1 MSEARKASIVTD
13 KNNSRWTSYDVDK
26 LCRLASEGVTSQ
38 AIGEKLGR
46 SPKSVQQKVSKMRKQ
61 VSGIPRL
68 KFGKKHEQ
76 VKKPMFY
83 LNNVLYENIEE
94 AKEYNG
100 LWDGKCWF
108 LHNDLEPADREI
120 LIAKFGPV
128 RHGHHALTPQE
139 AKLESGY
146 RKISDPRVRLYQW
159 SKFEDVP
166 FPTTQDKA
174 NEWLDGVLSDWGDE
188 EEVEP
193 VTPKPTTS
201 SIPGTGSAINITPGN
216 VDVKPTVKP
225 VTPKLERVGSRR
237 TVTTGTSNT
246 AVVPA
251 YLSGKPAPK
260 PKSKPTP
267 KPKPTPTYPH
277 HYTVR
282 IPKVLVAA
290 VILVAVGVGGWLIG
304 RGF

>member
-1 MSEARKASIVTD
+1 MKERKNKMWTAKEVETLMSYCASGKSTDWIAAELNRTPKAINA
-13 KNNSRWTSYDVDK
+13 KRWHF
-26 LCRLASEGVTSQ
+26 E
-38 AIGEKLGR
+38 R
-46 SPKSVQQKVSKMRKQ
+46 SLK
-61 VSGIPRL
+61 GIPRTERVN
-68 KFGKKHEQ
+68 K
-76 VKKPMFY
+76 VKKFT
-83 LNNVLYENIEE
+83 VE
-94 AKEYNG
+94 
-100 LWDGKCWF
+100 
-108 LHNDLEPADREI
+108 DL
-120 LIAKFGPV
+120 V
-128 RHGHHALTPQE
+128 
-139 AKLESGY
+139 Y
-146 RKISDPRVRLYQW
+146 
-159 SKFEDVP
+159 
-166 FPTTQDKA
+166 
-174 NEWLDGVLSDWGDE
+174 SDWGDE
-188 EEVEP
+188 EKVEP

-260 PKSKPTP
+260 PKPT
-267 KPKPTPTYPH
+267 PTPTYPH

>member
-1 MSEARKASIVTD
+1 MTEARKASIVTN

-38 AIGEKLGR
+38 AIGEELGR

-108 LHNDLEPADREI
+108 LHNDLEPADREM

-139 AKLESGY
+139 AKLEGGY

-166 FPTTQDKA
+166 LDLLMAQSIPTTQDKA
-174 NEWLDGVLSDWGDE
+174 NEWLDGVLSDWEDE

-193 VTPKPTTS
+193 V
-201 SIPGTGSAINITPGN
+201 PGTT
-216 VDVKPTVKP
+216 DVKPTVEP
-225 VTPKLERVGSRR
+225 VTPKPEPVGSKR
-237 TVTTGTSNT
+237 TVTTGTNNT

-251 YLSGKPAPK
+251 YLSGKP
-260 PKSKPTP
+260 TP
-267 KPKPTPTYPH
+267 KPKPTPTPTYPH

-282 IPKVLVAA
+282 VPKVLVAA